1 MLYLN
6 MMPSVICVI
15 TKCVDMIFFYF
26 FFFKQKTAYEMR
38 ISDWSSDVCF
48 PISFGKTALPL
59 DRFQAH
65 NRREPV
71 NAGQFGQIVA
81 EQFVEMIDGTR
92 EQLQHIVAVAGGRVA
107 FQHGGMRHHRGFEVR
122 MRDEADANLDKAL
135 HLKTKREGIE
145 ARRIALTDT
154 PFLEADRKSTR

>member
-65 NRREPV
+65 NRRETV
-71 NAGQFGQIVA
+71 NAGHFGQIVA

-92 EQLQHIVAVAGGRVA
+92 EQLQHTVPVAGGRVA
-107 FQHGGMRHHRGFEVR
+107 FQHGGWRLPRGYEVGV
-122 MRDEADANLDKAL
+122 RDAADANLHNDL
-135 HLKTKREGIE
+135 HLKPPRQGLHARNIDAKR
-145 ARRIALTDT
+145 
-154 PFLEADRKSTR
+154 PRKTQ